1 MSDPSP
7 QDEAEDQEA
16 MPEGEMPAPEELERQ
31 SDMAV
36 VESDDDWED

>member
-1 MSDPSP
+1 MSEPWQQEESE
-7 QDEAEDQEA
+7 DEEA
-16 MPEGEMPAPEELERQ
+16 MPAPEEPERQ

>member
-1 MSDPSP
+1 MSEPWP
-7 QDEAEDQEA
+7 QEESEDEEA
-16 MPEGEMPAPEELERQ
+16 TPVPVEPERQ